1 IAMKNNSLQMEKQ
14 KADEYLLKLAE
25 DQKKQIEKLNAKI
38 TELEK
43 QLDKKQEELIEKEEA
58 LQHYEDFNDILIFKE
73 RQYFDELHGAR
84 SELLNFI
91 KSKRRHGNIGVKR
104 MGELDRTPFLEAMKK
119 KYNEE
124 EAARRASELSLL
136 WEGYL
141 KDPDW
146 HPFKAII
153 VEGQEKQII
162 NDEDKRLNGLKNEIG
177 EGAYKA
183 VVTTLREMK
192 EYNASVQHIV
202 PELWNYEQGR
212 RATLKEGVHF
222 LLEHTTIVD

>member
-1 IAMKNNSLQMEKQ
+1 MEKQ

-38 TELEK
+38 IELEK
-43 QLDKKQEELIEKEEA
+43 QLDVKQEDLIEKEEA
-58 LQHYEDFNDILIFKE
+58 LQHYEDLNDILIIKE

-91 KSKRRHGNIGVKR
+91 KDKPRRGKFGVKR
-104 MGELDRTPFLEAMKK
+104 MGELDRTPFAEALKK

-124 EAARRASELSLL
+124 EAVKRASELSSL

-146 HPFKAII
+146 HPFKTIL

-162 NDEDKRLNGLKNEIG
+162 NDEDKRLNGLKSEIG

-183 VVTTLREMK
+183 VVTTLRERK
-192 EYNASVQHIV
+192 EYNASGQHIV

-212 RATLKEGVHF
+212 RATLKEGVQF
-222 LLEHTTIVD
+222 LVEHTTIVD